1 MEIAKLQSVTDSQ
14 KPEIASLFVDDNFK
28 ISEKEKELN
37 YTQQKEA
44 YGDIIS
50 SPVGAKQ
57 KAAEELAKE
66 NAQKIIDLSLENLRN
81 MSSTLKMEEQFYRDT
96 VHYTDASYLE
106 DVALPILA
114 ADSSVAEAELD
125 NPDDIGALSDEDTLF
140 TAEDRAKAD
149 IEALIM
155 DKANNLLGS
164 QGVGKTIWQMGQRFI
179 PFVQSYKDWRT
190 SDDNTLHVL
199 PTEVRKAQRQKILAA
214 KEKMS
219 AAEYGQFLN
228 NEFNRLVEEGHD
240 GFAIQ
245 EYFEDI
251 FTHNTR
257 FEDVMQVLD
266 IFSVGKL
273 VTGGSKVSR
282 LLKAGNKTKAVQAVK
297 EASTADKLGHVLPS
311 IAKPAE
317 GPTTTL
323 AAAVES
329 TELTQIANQ
338 KAMEALQDTLTYQY
352 TPSEEV
358 LSKYVDV
365 VSKEFKNRLPKS
377 KKKTIDTNLM
387 SVEKDVDG
395 TYDLVVTIGNGIE
408 GTSHFKSQEA
418 ALDYVMKET
427 KLVGGEYEIIRDAE
441 GYLVKARTKVPF
453 TGKLLDEKA
462 FGKEGKPFK
471 LKGLGRYLLG
481 RIGVPDE
488 FHEANN
494 IAVNSIAR
502 LRAIGQDMLE
512 PINNLKG
519 KDLDAFRVLQEK
531 QLNEEMWYDPDM
543 LRMQGYSDK
552 VIEANKAFRDISDAA
567 YIVENA
573 GVRKKL
579 NALGFKHIKANE
591 ESTEFMGKIVNK
603 INDAPTS
610 TFKDLET
617 GEVFRVGQMTEEKME
632 ELAKANKVFAINNAV
647 DVDIDA
653 EVPIKYYILDQSK
666 AKVMDL
672 PAYVVDYVPGGRRY
686 YAEGTLFAKL
696 PRTLMVGDK
705 RTVIKPKTLF
715 AGLDKKTMT
724 AKAKEINA
732 ALDEYQR
739 YMAKEITRK
748 ELNQRLDKL
757 AAVADHFKA
766 SSLKELKEVL
776 GKNIDPT
783 LRVEVVEDGQTLAQI
798 RKLKSENVVSLVD
811 DDLFFS
817 SSMADLLET
826 NGLLYTRRG
835 LQLKDVDGSYTKIL
849 SAEDTAKKT
858 LDKLIHSQAY
868 DEYNRMYASEFR
880 RLFGDVIDPYDLAN
894 MSDVDLLKGG
904 RFIDLQEGSKNK
916 ALRNKINAAK
926 HMQKKW
932 QLVTEQPTEFD
943 KMISAHTF
951 NLAQKLGEAFPGTLG
966 RGTAG
971 YTAIAKAKPTEFVRS
986 VAFHQYLGCFNPRQI
1001 VTQAMGGINVIA
1013 MEPIHG
1019 LHTVSLY
1026 PALRMAMT
1034 TDNLEHLSAINKAV
1048 ARLGGMSVDDFKDV
1062 VKVLK
1067 KIGAY
1072 NAEDV
1077 QVFVDA
1083 RNILNTN
1090 SLKKASTFFFREG
1103 ERFNSIVAYGAA
1115 VLKHKKMLGHVPS
1128 TYDELSKVA
1137 AYGQELYLNM
1147 SRASTTPFQKGTYL
1161 PSHLFAQFTSYP
1173 MRFIESLFNKKLTV
1187 AQRTSLLLTNIA
1199 CFGVAGVFGR
1209 DVVTA
1214 AYQKGKEFLGVEG
1227 SLEYE
1232 FEVLNGMFDT
1242 IAKEYG
1248 LDVTFSGL
1256 APNVFDKPW
1265 QMVVDGDMQ
1274 LPAISGLGS
1283 LWDTAV
1289 AISKFLYP
1297 TTTDKDLMNLAHW
1310 VAYESKAIPTLRNG
1324 TKALLAHAT
1333 GKLYTSNYRVLT
1345 DEVGPLE
1352 SVLYSLGFKSRTS
1365 QIYSDAIRYII
1376 NKNETI
1382 EDVVADL
1389 KTAYRKFIQTGS
1401 KTAADEFSILH
1412 KATLQSIPD
1421 SWRPTLLKEMS
1432 SIYREF
1438 PAPVL
1443 TTELARAFRSGDVT
1457 LYETIKE
1464 NQ

>member
-1 MEIAKLQSVTDSQ
+1 MEIVKLQTTADTQ
-14 KPEIASLFVDDNFK
+14 KPEIASLFIDDSFK

-37 YTQQKEA
+37 YQQQEEA
-44 YGDIIS
+44 FGSIVT
-50 SPVGAKQ
+50 SPIGAKQ
-57 KAAEELAKE
+57 MAAEELAKE

-81 MSSTLKMEEQFYRDT
+81 MSSNLKMEEGFFRVT
-96 VHYTDASYLE
+96 EPLTNASYLE
-106 DVALPILA
+106 DVALPVLA
-114 ADSSVAEAELD
+114 ADSTVAEAELD
-125 NPDDIGALSDEDTLF
+125 NPDDIGSLSDEDTLF

-149 IEALIM
+149 MEALIM
-155 DKANNLLGS
+155 DKANNLLSS
-164 QGVGKTIWQMGQRFI
+164 QGIGKTLWQIGQRFI
-179 PFVQSYKDWRT
+179 PFVQSVKDWRT
-190 SDDNTLHVL
+190 SDDNTFHVL
-199 PTEVRKAQRQKILAA
+199 PTKVRKAQRQKILAA

-219 AAEYGQFLN
+219 AIEYGKFLN
-228 NEFNRLVEEGHD
+228 GEFDRLVKEGHD

-257 FEDVMQVLD
+257 FEDVMQALD

-273 VTGGSKVSR
+273 VTGGNKVSR
-282 LLKAGNKTKAVQAVK
+282 ILKAGNKTKAVQAVQ

-323 AAAVES
+323 AAVVEDVEH
-329 TELTQIANQ
+329 TKIANQ
-338 KAMEALQDTLTYQY
+338 KALEALEDTLTYQY
-352 TPSEEV
+352 TPSQEA

-365 VSKEFKNRLPKS
+365 VSKEFQNRLPKS

-387 SVEKDVDG
+387 SVEKDADG
-395 TYDLVVTIGNGIE
+395 TYDLVVTIGNGLD

-418 ALDYVMKET
+418 ALEYIAKET
-427 KLVGGEYEIIRDAE
+427 KLVGGEYDVIRDAE

-453 TGKLLDEKA
+453 TGKIMDEKA

-471 LKGLGRYLLG
+471 LKGIGRYLLG

-502 LRAIGQDMLE
+502 LRAIGQDMLQ
-512 PINNLKG
+512 PIKNLKG
-519 KDLDAFRVLQEK
+519 KDLENFNVIQAK
-531 QLNEEMWYDPDM
+531 QLNDQAWLDPEV
-543 LRMQGYSDK
+543 LQMQGYSTA
-552 VIEANKAFRDISDAA
+552 VIEANKAFRDISDIG

-579 NALGFKHIKANE
+579 TALGFKRIKANT
-591 ESTEFMGKIVNK
+591 ESTEFIGKIVNRVS
-603 INDAPTS
+603 DAATS
-610 TFKDLET
+610 TFKDIET
-617 GEVFRVGQMTEEKME
+617 GTVYQIGQLTDEKME
-632 ELAKANKVFAINNAV
+632 ELTKAGKVFAINNAV

-653 EVPIKYYILDQSK
+653 EVPIKYYILDK
-666 AKVMDL
+666 AKATVADL

-715 AGLDKKTMT
+715 AGLDKQSMT
-724 AKAKEINA
+724 AKVKEINA

-748 ELNQRLDKL
+748 ELNQRLDRL

-766 SSLKELKEVL
+766 SSLTELKEVL

-783 LRVEVVEDGQTLAQI
+783 LRVEIVEDGQTLAQV
-798 RKLKSENVVSLVD
+798 RKLKSENVASLVD
-811 DDLFFS
+811 DELFFS
-817 SSMADLLET
+817 SSMSDLFET
-826 NGLLYTRRG
+826 NGMLYTRRG
-835 LQLKDVDGSYTKIL
+835 LHLKDVDGSYSKIL

-880 RLFGDVIDPYDLAN
+880 RLFGDVIDPYDLAH

-951 NLAQKLGEAFPGTLG
+951 NLAQKLGEAFPNTMG

-971 YTAIAKAKPTEFVRS
+971 YTAIAKAKPTEFIRS
-986 VAFHQYLGCFNPRQI
+986 LAFHQYLGCFNPRQI
-1001 VTQAMGGINVIA
+1001 VTQAMGGISVLA
-1013 MEPIHG
+1013 MEPLHG
-1019 LHTVSLY
+1019 LNTVALY

-1034 TDNLEHLSAINKAV
+1034 TDNVEHLSAITKAV
-1048 ARLGGMSVDDFKDV
+1048 ARLGGVSTEDFKDI
-1062 VKVLK
+1062 VKTLK

-1090 SLKKASTFFFREG
+1090 ALKKASTFFFREG

-1128 TYDELSKVA
+1128 TYDELSKAA

-1173 MRFIESLFNKKLTV
+1173 MRFIEALFNKKLTRL
-1187 AQRTSLLLTNIA
+1187 QRTSLLLTNMA
-1199 CFGVAGVFGR
+1199 CFGVAGVLGR

-1232 FEVLNGMFDT
+1232 FEVLNGMLDT
-1242 IAKEYG
+1242 IAKDYG
-1248 LDVTFSGL
+1248 VDVTFSNL
-1256 APNVFDKPW
+1256 APNLFDKPW
-1265 QMVVDGDMQ
+1265 QIVVDGDMQ

-1310 VAYESKAIPTLRNG
+1310 VAYESKSLPTLRNG

-1345 DEVGPLE
+1345 NEVGPLE
-1352 SVLYSLGFKSRTS
+1352 SVLYGLGFKSRTE
-1365 QIYSDAIRYII
+1365 QVYSDAIRYII

-1382 EDVVADL
+1382 EDVIADL
-1389 KTAYRKFIQTGS
+1389 KAAYRKFIHTGS

-1443 TTELARAFRSGDVT
+1443 TTELARAFRSGDIT